1 MLEGWYQM
9 KHINYDENSSQHSD
23 RHKNMN
29 NMCFTAKLSMS
40 MLLFHGCILFG
51 AIVENNAMKEHA
63 YASENARQDC
73 AWHLH
78 ALDQTLIGVLDFTTA
93 GARLLNVQESLQHLE
108 YAIGTLVDFGYWN
121 RMFRF
126 LHSKPRLFACAVGVL
141 NENNTNLIPRVELHC
156 PLPSD
161 MKPSHAREVPL
172 DFIGRCMK
180 ANDVFSHYITAYWY
194 LSFSCDFDMQPPE
207 LKRAYPVV
215 DNPTTESVT
224 QSNELINTTP
234 IETSLE
240 TDLLL
245 DTQTVIVN
253 DEVTS
258 SILCIYDYGSVL
270 RKPKLHFCKEEKYAP
285 LMKSLQHC
293 EQILG
298 PIFHV
303 EQVTNPEQCY
313 NNREAGLLK
322 AQSVSWVLAKINYGL
337 VLSTCLLITG
347 LMVLWRHYSRK
358 RYRKKFFLPFLVT
371 VNVMWL
377 LWRLQETLQWESRWR
392 DDYAY
397 LCMVTNSVCY
407 LSETQSLYLFAYSSL
422 ERYHAVAAPLMWL
435 TFNKTRARQLAI
447 LMGGIIGIIGSLL
460 NIIFVF
466 LVNDSTIMKIC
477 TISQYLDKHLMNF
490 LIAIKIINLVCVYC
504 LPCVALTAANIAII
518 FAGKHKRRQIRSSRK
533 QPHRVSYVYPLL
545 TFSSLFMLCCL
556 PRPIFDLKLTFD
568 MVHTGEV
575 TMNAREIVTD
585 GIIWNLAT
593 LAFALNTVMGMR
605 YAA

>member
-1 MLEGWYQM
+1 MW
-9 KHINYDENSSQHSD
+9 
-23 RHKNMN
+23 
-29 NMCFTAKLSMS
+29 FTAKLSWT

-51 AIVENNAMKEHA
+51 AIVENNALKEHA
-63 YASENARQDC
+63 HVSENARQDR
-73 AWHLH
+73 AWPLHL
-78 ALDQTLIGVLDFTTA
+78 LDQSLIGVLDFTTV

-108 YAIGTLVDFGYWN
+108 YGSGRLDDFGYWN

-126 LHSKPRLFACAVGVL
+126 LPSKPPLFACAVGVL
-141 NENNTNLIPRVELHC
+141 SENKTNLIPRVELYC

-161 MKPSHAREVPL
+161 MKPSHARDVPL
-172 DFIGRCMK
+172 NFIGLCMK

-194 LSFSCDFDMQPPE
+194 LSFSCDFDIQPPE
-207 LKRAYPVV
+207 LERAYPVV
-215 DNPTTESVT
+215 DNPTAESVT
-224 QSNELINTTP
+224 QSNELINTMP
-234 IETSLE
+234 IDTSLE

-245 DTQTVIVN
+245 DAQTMTVN

-258 SILCIYDYGSVL
+258 SILCIYDYGTLL
-270 RKPKLHFCKEEKYAP
+270 RKPKLHFCKEEKYTP
-285 LMKSLQHC
+285 LMKSLQYC
-293 EQILG
+293 EQSFG
-298 PIFHV
+298 PVFHV

-313 NNREAGLLK
+313 SNREAGLLK

-347 LMVLWRHYSRK
+347 LTVLWRHYSRK

-371 VNVMWL
+371 VNIMWL
-377 LWRLQETLQWESRWR
+377 MWRLQETLQWESRWR
-392 DDYAY
+392 DDHAY
-397 LCMVTNSVCY
+397 LCMVTNFICY
-407 LSETQSLYLFAYSSL
+407 LSEAQSLYLLAYSSL

-447 LMGGIIGIIGSLL
+447 LMGGITGIIGSLL

-466 LVNDSTIMKIC
+466 LANDSTIMKTC

-504 LPCVALTAANIAII
+504 LPCVGLAAANIAIM
-518 FAGKHKRRQIRSSRK
+518 FAGKHKHRQIRSSRR
-533 QPHRVSYVYPLL
+533 QPQNMSYVYPSLI
-545 TFSSLFMLCCL
+545 FSSLFMLCCL
-556 PRPIFDLKLTFD
+556 PRPIFDLKLAFD

-575 TMNAREIVTD
+575 TVSAGEIVTD
-585 GIIWNLAT
+585 GIIWNLTT
-593 LAFALNTVMGMR
+593 LAFVLNTVMGMR